1 MGRTKMTNIIDFDEY
16 KASEIAREFIAEHGI
31 EEFRE
36 FQEALKAYLELC
48 EDAGLVPEDIM
59 AKYSRR

>member
-1 MGRTKMTNIIDFDEY
+1 MANVIEMDEY
-16 KASEIAREFIAEHGI
+16 KASKIAGEFIAEHGI

-36 FQEALKAYLELC
+36 FQKCLREYLELC

>member
-1 MGRTKMTNIIDFDEY
+1 MTNVIDITDY
-16 KASEIAREFIAEHGI
+16 QVSAIARDFIAEHGI
-31 EEFRE
+31 DEFRE

-48 EDAGLVPEDIM
+48 EDAGLVPDDIM

>member
-1 MGRTKMTNIIDFDEY
+1 MLFR
-16 KASEIAREFIAEHGI
+16 SVIARDFIAEHGI

-36 FQEALKAYLELC
+36 FQEALRAYLELC